1 MLRMRTNENKEIGIR
16 LEVTRL
22 ALGYEKQTEF
32 VAALQDVIPMI
43 VQRWNAY
50 ECGRERITVP
60 VALALCA
67 RFDLSLDWI
76 YRGKKGQLPQQLAKA
91 IEAIEKSRR

>member
-1 MLRMRTNENKEIGIR
+1 MRNEQQNKEIGAR
-16 LEVTRL
+16 LEITRL
-22 ALGYEKQTEF
+22 ALGYAKQTDFADAINE
-32 VAALQDVIPMI
+32 VMPMV

-76 YRGKKGQLPQQLAKA
+76 YRGKRGELPQRLVDA
-91 IEAIEKSRR
+91 IRAVEAQR

>member
-1 MLRMRTNENKEIGIR
+1 MVNNAQNVEIGER
-16 LEVTRL
+16 LEITRL
-22 ALGYEKQTEF
+22 ALGYETQTDF
-32 VAALQDVIPMI
+32 AAALNDVIPMI

-50 ECGRERITVP
+50 EKGRERVTVV

-76 YRGKKGQLPQQLAKA
+76 YRGKQGELPQRLVKA
-91 IEAIEKSRR
+91 IEAVEASRR